1 MTITKRFDKVANF
14 NTLTKIV
21 DTKSVTTIKKIYTE
35 VSGIDTE
42 LKDAG
47 LNNEFTEKW
56 ISDIV
61 LTCVNRLQDFPKEY
75 EQKLDSIFDSVNDGI
90 SDSGEALTKTKSLK
104 RNVSTLST
112 LLNDMK
118 GYVEKFS
125 EKTQDRYNKVVDD
138 TSKTTEL
145 IDSYLDECK

>member
-1 MTITKRFDKVANF
+1 MTLTEKFDKVANF

-35 VSGIDTE
+35 ISGIDTE

-47 LNNEFTEKW
+47 LNNEFTDKW

-61 LTCVNRLQDFPKEY
+61 LTCLNKLQDLPKEY
-75 EQKLDSIFDSVNDGI
+75 EQKLDSIFDSINDGI
-90 SDSGEALTKTKSLK
+90 SDSGETLTKTKSLK

-125 EKTQDRYNKVVDD
+125 EKAQDRYNKVVDD
-138 TSKTTEL
+138 TSITTEL
-145 IDSYLDECK
+145 INTYIDECK